1 MTLPTEFRASRRALL
16 RAGAAVPVLALSG
29 CGFFDTLF
37 HGSLKKKLPGVREDV
52 IPVTEGLA
60 PSPVNPIT
68 VTLPPPTATDY
79 PVEGGTPDH
88 VGGNQALPATLTEAW
103 SGHIGLGSGYRHQ
116 ITATPIVADGMVFA
130 MDSDATVSA
139 FRASDGKR
147 LWDLPTRPKKMSGV
161 NIGGGLGYA
170 GGTLYVTTGF
180 AQLIAIDAVHGVPR
194 FVHTFN
200 VPIRSAPTPV
210 ADLVYFV
217 TIDEVLVAASAHDGH
232 QMWNYEAAPADTT
245 LLGHPAPAVAEGF
258 VVAGFGSGD
267 LVTCSALSGS
277 VVWTDNIA
285 TTTGQAGITQI
296 TAISGRPIIAH
307 GIVAALGTG
316 GLMVGEDLRVG
327 RRLWERQVSG
337 YLDPVAAG
345 DFVFIT
351 SHEQVAAALSI
362 RTGEVAWVCQLPQ
375 YKRPKTQG
383 GPYSW
388 TGVTLANNK
397 LIYTSL
403 QRRFLMVDA
412 ITGKLGGMTHIPGQV
427 SVPPVAA
434 GDTLYVIT
442 DDGRI
447 RAFR

>member
-1 MTLPTEFRASRRALL
+1 MSAPTEFRASRRALL
-16 RAGAAVPVLALSG
+16 RAGAAASVLTLSG

-37 HGSLKKKLPGVREDV
+37 HGSLKKKMPGVREDV

-60 PSPVNPIT
+60 PSPTHPLT
-68 VTLPPPTATDY
+68 VSLPPPGATDY
-79 PVEGGTPDH
+79 PVEGGTPSH
-88 VGGNQALPATLTEAW
+88 IGGNQALPATFAEAW
-103 SGHIGLGSGYRHQ
+103 SGHIGLGSSYRHQ

-130 MDSDATVSA
+130 MDSNATVTA

-147 LWDLPTRPKKMSGV
+147 LWDLPTRPKRMTGV
-161 NIGGGLGYA
+161 NIGGGLGYQD
-170 GGTLYVTTGF
+170 GTLYVTTGF
-180 AQLIAIDAVHGVPR
+180 AQLIAIEAAHGVPR
-194 FVHTFN
+194 FVHSFN

-210 ADLVYFV
+210 GKLVYFV
-217 TIDEVLVAASAHDGH
+217 TVDEVLVAASTADGH
-232 QMWNYEAAPADTT
+232 QMWNYEASPADTT
-245 LLGHPAPAVAEGF
+245 LLGHPAPAVDEGF

-267 LVTCSALSGS
+267 LVTCSAISGA
-277 VVWTDNIA
+277 VTWTDNIA
-285 TTTGQAGITQI
+285 ATTGQAGITQI
-296 TAISGRPIIAH
+296 TAISGRPII
-307 GIVAALGTG
+307 GEGVVVALGSG

-345 DFVFIT
+345 GFVFIT
-351 SHEQVAAALSI
+351 SRDQIAAALSI
-362 RTGEVAWVCQLPQ
+362 RTGEVAWVTQLPQ
-375 YKRPKTQG
+375 YKRPKTRG
-383 GPYSW
+383 APYSW
-388 TGVTLANNK
+388 TGATLANGK

-403 QRRFLMVDA
+403 ERRFLMVDA
-412 ITGKLGGMTHIPGQV
+412 ITGKLGGMTHSPGPI